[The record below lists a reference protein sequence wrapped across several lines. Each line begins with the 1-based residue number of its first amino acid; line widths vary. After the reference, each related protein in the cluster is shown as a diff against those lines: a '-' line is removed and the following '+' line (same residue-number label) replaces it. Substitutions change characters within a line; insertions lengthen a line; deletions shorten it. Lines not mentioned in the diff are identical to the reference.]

1 MMKILKRAALPLL
14 LLFVFLFENMFATIV
29 PTEVFWNNSIAAPH
43 FFIIVL
49 CFVTV
54 YYSPVQG
61 IYYGLLFGFL
71 FDTVYTELVGIY
83 IFAYPIL
90 AYLVYSVM
98 KILQLN
104 LFIVASIVL
113 ASIVALE
120 YYVYGFL
127 TLLGRTHMSAYVFFT
142 DRLLS
147 TLLLNAIFLLIVCF
161 PLRRYLVRLSK
172 AMEEKEKRIF

>member
-1 MMKILKRAALPLL
+1 MMKILKEQLFLFCSFCFYLKICLL
-14 LLFVFLFENMFATIV
+14 LLFQQQ
-29 PTEVFWNNSIAAPH
+29 FWKDSIAAPH

-54 YYSPVQG
+54 YYSPVKG

-83 IFAYPIL
+83 IFAYPIV

-104 LFIVASIVL
+104 LFIVVSIVL
-113 ASIVALE
+113 ASIAALE

-127 TLLGRTHMSAYVFFT
+127 TLLGRTHMSAYVF
-142 DRLLS
+142 S
-147 TLLLNAIFLLIVCF
+147 QIVSFLLYC
-161 PLRRYLVRLSK
+161 
-172 AMEEKEKRIF
+172 

>member
-1 MMKILKRAALPLL
+1 M
-14 LLFVFLFENMFATIV
+14 
-29 PTEVFWNNSIAAPH
+29 
-43 FFIIVL
+43 L

-83 IFAYPIL
+83 IFAYPIV

-104 LFIVASIVL
+104 LFIVVSIVL
-113 ASIVALE
+113 ASIAALE

-127 TLLGRTHMSAYVFFT
+127 TLLGRTHMSAYVF
-142 DRLLS
+142 S
-147 TLLLNAIFLLIVCF
+147 QIVSFLLYC
-161 PLRRYLVRLSK
+161 
-172 AMEEKEKRIF
+172 

>member
-1 MMKILKRAALPLL
+1 
-14 LLFVFLFENMFATIV
+14 MFATVV
-29 PTEVFWNNSIAAPH
+29 PTDVFWKDSIAAPH

-49 CFVTV
+49 CFITV

-98 KILQLN
+98 KVLQLN
-104 LFIVASIVL
+104 LFIVVSIIL
-113 ASIVALE
+113 ASAVALE
-120 YYVYGFL
+120 YYVWILNFIRTYSYASVCLFHRSSPFYFIVKCYFL
-127 TLLGRTHMSAYVFFT
+127 IDSLFPTETIYSASFKSDGR
-142 DRLLS
+142 
-147 TLLLNAIFLLIVCF
+147 
-161 PLRRYLVRLSK
+161 
-172 AMEEKEKRIF
+172 KEKGFSNFMSN

>member
-14 LLFVFLFENMFATIV
+14 LLFAFLFENMFATIV
-29 PTEVFWNNSIAAPH
+29 PTEVFWKDSIASPH

-90 AYLVYSVM
+90 VYLVYSVM
-98 KILQLN
+98 KVLQLN
-104 LFIVASIVL
+104 LFIVVSIVL
-113 ASIVALE
+113 ASIAALE

-147 TLLLNAIFLLIVCF
+147 TLLLNAIFLFIVCF

>member
-1 MMKILKRAALPLL
+1 
-14 LLFVFLFENMFATIV
+14 MFATVV
-29 PTEVFWNNSIAAPH
+29 PTDVFWKDSIAAPH

-49 CFVTV
+49 CFITV

-98 KILQLN
+98 KVLQLN
-104 LFIVASIVL
+104 LFIVVSIIL
-113 ASIVALE
+113 ASVVALE

-127 TLLGRTHMSAYVFFT
+127 TLLDVLICQRMSFHRSSPFYFIVKCYFLIDSLFPTETIYSASFKSDGR
-142 DRLLS
+142 
-147 TLLLNAIFLLIVCF
+147 
-161 PLRRYLVRLSK
+161 
-172 AMEEKEKRIF
+172 KEKGFSNFMSN

>member
-1 MMKILKRAALPLL
+1 
-14 LLFVFLFENMFATIV
+14 MFATVV
-29 PTEVFWNNSIAAPH
+29 PTDVFWKDSIAAPH

-49 CFVTV
+49 CFITV

-98 KILQLN
+98 KVLQLN
-104 LFIVASIVL
+104 LFIVVSIIL
-113 ASIVALE
+113 ASAVAL
-120 YYVYGFL
+120 YVYGFL
-127 TLLGRTHMSAYVFFT
+127 TLLGRTHMPAYVFFT

-161 PLRRYLVRLSK
+161 H
-172 AMEEKEKRIF
+172 

>member
-1 MMKILKRAALPLL
+1 MMTILKRAALPLL
-14 LLFVFLFENMFATIV
+14 LLFVFLFENMFSTVV
-29 PTEVFWNNSIAAPH
+29 PTDVFWKGSIAAPH

-49 CFVTV
+49 CFITV
-54 YYSPVQG
+54 YNSPIQG

-90 AYLVYSVM
+90 AYLVYSAM
-98 KILQLN
+98 KVLQLN
-104 LFIVASIVL
+104 LFIVVSIVL
-113 ASIVALE
+113 ASIAALE

-127 TLLGRTHMSAYVFFT
+127 TLLGRTHMSASVFFT
-142 DRLLS
+142 DRLLA
-147 TLLLNAIFLLIVCF
+147 TLLLNGIFLLIVCF

-172 AMEEKEKRIF
+172 AIEEKEKRIF

>member
-1 MMKILKRAALPLL
+1 M
-14 LLFVFLFENMFATIV
+14 
-29 PTEVFWNNSIAAPH
+29 
-43 FFIIVL
+43 
-49 CFVTV
+49 

-98 KILQLN
+98 KVLQLN
-104 LFIVASIVL
+104 LFIVVSIIL
-113 ASIVALE
+113 ASVVALE

-127 TLLGRTHMSAYVFFT
+127 TLLGRTHMPAYVFSRSSPFYF
-142 DRLLS
+142 
-147 TLLLNAIFLLIVCF
+147 IVKCYFLIDSLF
-161 PLRRYLVRLSK
+161 PTETIYSASFKSDGR
-172 AMEEKEKRIF
+172 KEKGFSNFMSN

>member
-1 MMKILKRAALPLL
+1 MMKILKEQLFLFCSFCFYLKICLL
-14 LLFVFLFENMFATIV
+14 LLFQQQ
-29 PTEVFWNNSIAAPH
+29 FWKDSIAAPH

-61 IYYGLLFGFL
+61 FITDYYLFL

-83 IFAYPIL
+83 IFAYPIV

-104 LFIVASIVL
+104 LFIVVSIVL
-113 ASIVALE
+113 ASIAALE
-120 YYVYGFL
+120 YYVYGF
-127 TLLGRTHMSAYVFFT
+127 
-142 DRLLS
+142 
-147 TLLLNAIFLLIVCF
+147 
-161 PLRRYLVRLSK
+161 
-172 AMEEKEKRIF
+172 

>member
-1 MMKILKRAALPLL
+1 
-14 LLFVFLFENMFATIV
+14 MFATIV
-29 PTEVFWNNSIAAPH
+29 PTEVFWKDSIASPH

-49 CFVTV
+49 CFITV

-90 AYLVYSVM
+90 VYLVYSVM
-98 KILQLN
+98 KVLQLN
-104 LFIVASIVL
+104 LFIVTSIVL

-127 TLLGRTHMSAYVFFT
+127 TLLGRTHMSAYVFFHRSSPVYFIAKCNFLIDSLFPT
-142 DRLLS
+142 E
-147 TLLLNAIFLLIVCF
+147 TIFSASFKSDGRKRKKDFLILC
-161 PLRRYLVRLSK
+161 
-172 AMEEKEKRIF
+172 RIESVG

>member
-1 MMKILKRAALPLL
+1 MMKILKEQLFLFCSFCFLKICLL
-14 LLFVFLFENMFATIV
+14 LLFQQR
-29 PTEVFWNNSIAAPH
+29 FWKDSIASPH

-49 CFVTV
+49 CFITV

-90 AYLVYSVM
+90 VYLVYSVM
-98 KILQLN
+98 KVLQLN
-104 LFIVASIVL
+104 LFIVTSIVL

-127 TLLGRTHMSAYVFFT
+127 TLLGRTHMSAYVFSESSVYFIAKCNFLIDSLFPT
-142 DRLLS
+142 E
-147 TLLLNAIFLLIVCF
+147 TIFSASF
-161 PLRRYLVRLSK
+161 KSDGR
-172 AMEEKEKRIF
+172 KRIF

>member
-1 MMKILKRAALPLL
+1 MMTILKRAALPLL
-14 LLFVFLFENMFATIV
+14 LLFVFLFENMFSTVV
-29 PTEVFWNNSIAAPH
+29 PTDVFWKGSIAAPH

-49 CFVTV
+49 CFITV

-98 KILQLN
+98 KVLQL
-104 LFIVASIVL
+104 I
-113 ASIVALE
+113 
-120 YYVYGFL
+120 Y
-127 TLLGRTHMSAYVFFT
+127 
-142 DRLLS
+142 LLS
-147 TLLLNAIFLLIVCF
+147 LLSYWLALQH
-161 PLRRYLVRLSK
+161 
-172 AMEEKEKRIF
+172 

>member
-1 MMKILKRAALPLL
+1 MMKVLKRAALPLL
-14 LLFVFLFENMFATIV
+14 LLFVFLFENMFSTVV
-29 PTEVFWNNSIAAPH
+29 PTDVFWKDSIAAPH

-49 CFVTV
+49 CFITV
-54 YYSPVQG
+54 YYGLVQG

-90 AYLVYSVM
+90 TYLVYSAM
-98 KILQLN
+98 KVLQLN
-104 LFIVASIVL
+104 LFIVVSIVL
-113 ASIVALE
+113 ASIAALE

-127 TLLGRTHMSAYVFFT
+127 TLLGRTHMSTYIFFT
-142 DRLLS
+142 DRLLA
-147 TLLLNAIFLLIVCF
+147 TLLLNGIFLLIVCF

>member
-1 MMKILKRAALPLL
+1 MMKILKSDSSSFAP
-14 LLFVFLFENMFATIV
+14 FVFLFENMFATVV
-29 PTEVFWNNSIAAPH
+29 PTDVFWKDSIATPH

-49 CFVTV
+49 CFITV
-54 YYSPVQG
+54 YYSRW

-98 KILQLN
+98 KVLQLN
-104 LFIVASIVL
+104 LFIVVSIIL
-113 ASIVALE
+113 ASVVALE

-127 TLLGRTHMSAYVFFT
+127 TLLGRTHMPAYVF
-142 DRLLS
+142 S
-147 TLLLNAIFLLIVCF
+147 QIVSFLLYC
-161 PLRRYLVRLSK
+161 
-172 AMEEKEKRIF
+172 